1 MVKLIIAFI
10 SIAAA
15 FSGFSQSATFEC
27 DYKAGAWGTLGTT
40 YYCLVSNSAIITSPD
55 EAQVY
60 DISGTHLAGHN
71 DDSVGAFYNVAKGQ
85 IHYFPRGIAK
95 FLKNLKGI
103 YFRGTGL
110 KEIHQ
115 SDLRPY
121 PKLANLYLYISSLE
135 VLEKDL
141 FKFNPNLDYI
151 NLKSNKISH
160 IDSNVFDNLP
170 KLKTLYLE
178 SNNCVNMKAEDNPT
192 EVQNIIKIVK
202 SHCTNSDFSNLLQNV
217 KNLEIELKNLN
228 LEKFKEKLEILE
240 IEVKNSKFENFF
252 QHKLQG
258 LKAVQIDMEKQEE
271 LQKMIFWFQ
280 NSTKFEALES
290 KVDGLAANLKDLVT
304 QSSNGTDCVH
314 FEGLKNVY
322 DEKVSKFDE
331 KLTKTISKMDKNI
344 ANLKEV
350 SLKSTSPKSR
360 TEISKLDEKV
370 ENFDIKIEVFEE
382 NLINFKTFA
391 FKKIDKME
399 IDEKVFRASTKKTLE
414 KSIEEVERKFE
425 EIEAKLEEK
434 FDEIDGKFEKIER
447 KLEEILKIVKS
458 GE

>member
-1 MVKLIIAFI
+1 MVKLVIAFI
-10 SIAAA
+10 SIAVAL
-15 FSGFSQSATFEC
+15 FGSSQSATFEC

-71 DDSVGAFYNVAKGQ
+71 DDNVGAFYNVAKGQ

-151 NLKSNKISH
+151 YLKSNKISH

-217 KNLEIELKNLN
+217 KNLEIESKNLN
-228 LEKFKEKLEILE
+228 LEKFKEKLENLNN
-240 IEVKNSKFENFF
+240 EVKNSKFRPR
-252 QHKLQG
+252 QAAR
-258 LKAVQIDMEKQEE
+258 LKI
-271 LQKMIFWFQ
+271 
-280 NSTKFEALES
+280 SLES
-290 KVDGLAANLKDLVT
+290 KVDGLAANLKDLVAQAT
-304 QSSNGTDCVH
+304 NGTDCGH
-314 FEGLKNVY
+314 FQGLKTIL

-331 KLTKTISKMDKNI
+331 KLTKTVSKMDRNI

-350 SLKSTSPKSR
+350 SLTSTDTASTSPKSR
-360 TEISKLDEKV
+360 TEISKLDD
-370 ENFDIKIEVFEE
+370 ENFDIKLEVFEE

-414 KSIEEVERKFE
+414 KLIEEVERKFG